1 MSKRPTISDIA
12 KSAGVS
18 IGAVSFALNDRPGV
32 SEQTRARILAI
43 AREMGWR
50 PSAAARAM
58 SARRAGAV
66 GLVLARSPSTL
77 GVEPFFMK
85 FIAGLESEFATS
97 RTALL
102 LQVVEDHARAIEAIR
117 SLWAERRIDGV
128 IVTDLWAADA
138 RVPVLESLGVPGVLV
153 GRPRSDSTMPAVW
166 NDDAAPVSQT
176 VDFLVGLGHRRI
188 ARVAG
193 LSSLEHTQIRTAAF
207 HEAAARHGLES
218 ADVIDTDYTWEAG
231 AWATQRLLSSTPRPT
246 AITYDN
252 DVMATAGL
260 SVARKLGIAVPTQLS
275 IVAGDDSQLCEMVFP
290 ALTALSRDITA
301 YGAHTARILLE
312 QLEGATVASFES
324 TPARLALRESTAAPA
339 QPA

>member
-1 MSKRPTISDIA
+1 
-12 KSAGVS
+12 VS

-32 SEQTRARILAI
+32 SEATRERIVAI

-50 PSAAARAM
+50 PSAAARGLPV
-58 SARRAGAV
+58 RRAGAV
-66 GLVLARSPSTL
+66 GLVIARSPSTL

-102 LQVVEDHARAIEAIR
+102 LQVVEDHGKAIDAMS

-128 IVTDLWAADA
+128 IVTDLWVPDA

-153 GRPRSDSTMPAVW
+153 GRPREGSTMPAVW
-166 NDDAAPVSQT
+166 SDDAVPVVET
-176 VDFLVGLGHRRI
+176 VDYLVGLGHRRI

-193 LSSLEHTQIRTAAF
+193 LATLEHTQIRTAAF
-207 HEAAARHGLES
+207 RAAAGRHGLDATE
-218 ADVIDTDYTWEAG
+218 VIDTDYTWEAG
-231 AWATQRLLSSTPRPT
+231 AWATQKLLSLAPRPT

-252 DVMATAGL
+252 DIMATAGL
-260 SVARKLGIAVPTQLS
+260 SVASKLGIAVPGQLS

-290 ALTALSRDITA
+290 ALTALSRDIQA
-301 YGAHTARILLE
+301 YGAHTARVLLD
-312 QLEGATVASFES
+312 QLEGGTVRSFED
-324 TPARLALRESTAAPA
+324 TPARLALRKSTAAP
-339 QPA
+339 PA